1 MYLPRHFEHGE
12 GADLRRLIAA
22 YPLATLVH
30 QTESGADANHIP
42 MRWREDDQRSLL
54 VGHVARGNRLWR
66 EADGQPVL
74 AIFHGPQAYVSPQW
88 YPSKRVDGRAV
99 PTWNYAVV
107 HVRGRLR
114 AIEDADWLYAFL
126 DELSAAHETFQPRPW
141 RINEAPAD
149 YLQKQLRAIVGIELT
164 VEQIV
169 GNGGQRYDL
178 SLGAGAGATIAAYA
192 DGEFVEEI
200 VAIDHRYVGSSIAVL
215 IIALAFGSAVVG
227 PRRSG

>member
-169 GNGGQRYDL
+169 GKYKLHQNHPDANWQGVVDGLGGRDHGDQ
-178 SLGAGAGATIAAYA
+178 A
-192 DGEFVEEI
+192 
-200 VAIDHRYVGSSIAVL
+200 VAELMQQTANRD
-215 IIALAFGSAVVG
+215 
-227 PRRSG
+227 RSDQQ

>member
-42 MRWREDDQRSLL
+42 MRWREDDERSLL

-66 EADGQPVL
+66 EADGQQVL

-169 GNGGQRYDL
+169 GKYKLHQNHPDANWQGVVDGLGGRDQGDQ
-178 SLGAGAGATIAAYA
+178 A
-192 DGEFVEEI
+192 
-200 VAIDHRYVGSSIAVL
+200 VAELMQQTANRD
-215 IIALAFGSAVVG
+215 
-227 PRRSG
+227 RSDQQ

>member
-169 GNGGQRYDL
+169 GKYKLHQNHPDANWQGVVDGLGGRDYGDQ
-178 SLGAGAGATIAAYA
+178 A
-192 DGEFVEEI
+192 
-200 VAIDHRYVGSSIAVL
+200 VAELMQQTANRD
-215 IIALAFGSAVVG
+215 
-227 PRRSG
+227 RSDQQ